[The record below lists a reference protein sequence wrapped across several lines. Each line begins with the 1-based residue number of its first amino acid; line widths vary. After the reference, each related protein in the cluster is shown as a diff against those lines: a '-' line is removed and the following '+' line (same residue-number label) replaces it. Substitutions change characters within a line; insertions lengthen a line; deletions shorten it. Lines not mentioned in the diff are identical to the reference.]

1 MDVIEKAIVGSYD
14 EDSAVGSEGDFL
26 ALQSFSGD
34 ESTMRGDA
42 STVQTFETKKTVK
55 KRSKA
60 EATDGEEFVTA
71 DDMEELAYYDN
82 PVSACLGS
90 FFGIAPEN
98 IVVKVAVST
107 KGLCF

>member
-1 MDVIEKAIVGSYD
+1 MDAFVGSYD
-14 EDSAVGSEGDFL
+14 EDSAVGSEGEFL

-60 EATDGEEFVTA
+60 AAADGGDEFVTA
-71 DDMEELAYYDN
+71 DDMGELAYYDN
-82 PVSACLGS
+82 PVSACLGN

-107 KGLCF
+107 